1 MSLDPDRFSFFQ
13 TVTHGF
19 APSEQYPDGD
29 LVLYCCTDFAAG
41 VGQSIDSSL
50 RNISA
55 WFARIDARPSAKA
68 SLHPAAELVGRKG

>member
-1 MSLDPDRFSFFQ
+1 MSLDPDRFSSFQ

-19 APSEQYPDGD
+19 APSEKYPDGD
-29 LVLYCCTDFAAG
+29 LVLYCSTDFAAG

-68 SLHPAAELVGRKG
+68 SLHPAAEQVGRKG

>member
-1 MSLDPDRFSFFQ
+1 MSLDPDRFSSFQ

-19 APSEQYPDGD
+19 APSEKYPDGD
-29 LVLYCCTDFAAG
+29 LVLYCSTDFAAG

-68 SLHPAAELVGRKG
+68 SLHPAVEQVGRKG

>member
-19 APSEQYPDGD
+19 APSEKYPDGD

-68 SLHPAAELVGRKG
+68 SLHPAVEQVGRKG